1 MNLHTANIKFLQTNN
16 DFVASE
22 GSKTKQVLTD
32 ETITTV
38 SLAGLFQG
46 QFAYSTFINEDKI
59 VVTFDGTEYTCQ
71 KIVGDETNVYG
82 GFGSD
87 GPDFSEYPFF
97 IESDAEEGN
106 RLYTQTAGTY
116 TVKIETMA

>member
-22 GSKTKQVLTD
+22 GGKTKQVLTD

-38 SLAGLFQG
+38 YHDDLFEG
-46 QFAYSTFINEDKI
+46 QFAYSTFIDADEI

-71 KIVGDETNVYG
+71 KIVVDGGFAYG
-82 GFGSD
+82 GIGSD

-97 IESDAEEGN
+97 IVTDAEGN

-116 TVKIETMA
+116 TVKIETMV